1 MKIRPLAAAACLVL
15 CACADAAFADSGVHR
30 HGVVPPRNPNAAI
43 ADDSFDFSEIV
54 NFMFFVQ
61 FLDRRYGVSTDY
73 EDPIEVNPLSIV
85 YDTNDDPDAFDVALI
100 LE

>member
-1 MKIRPLAAAACLVL
+1 MKIRPLIAAVCLAL
-15 CACADAAFADSGVHR
+15 CANAGGALADEGVHPT
-30 HGVVPPRNPNAAI
+30 GFVPLRNPNAPI
-43 ADDSFDFSEIV
+43 SDDSLDFSEVV

-73 EDPIEVNPLSIV
+73 QDPIEINPLSIV
-85 YDTNDDPDAFDVALI
+85 YETNDDPDAFDVAFI